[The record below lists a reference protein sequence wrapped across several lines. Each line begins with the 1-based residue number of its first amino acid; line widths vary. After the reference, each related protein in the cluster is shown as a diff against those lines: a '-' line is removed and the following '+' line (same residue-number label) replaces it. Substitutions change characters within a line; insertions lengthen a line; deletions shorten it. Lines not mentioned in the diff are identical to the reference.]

1 MVTIRKVLP
10 CSIHSM
16 SSRLI
21 CKAQLLIKA
30 RAEDI
35 RETVVQHRVDVEGI
49 MMVMLGGGVI
59 IAVVDV
65 VVAVE
70 VVVVV
75 EEHTTG

>member
-1 MVTIRKVLP
+1 
-10 CSIHSM
+10 M

-35 RETVVQHRVDVEGI
+35 RETIVQHRVDVEGI
-49 MMVMLGGGVI
+49 MMVMLSSGVI
-59 IAVVDV
+59 IIIIV
-65 VVAVE
+65 VVVVQ